1 MSTWKS
7 PDQIRAEV
15 ENTLTA
21 KINELQS
28 YNNSLVTQDELK
40 RQIENIE
47 AVAAKKIN
55 EQAAELKKL
64 YDDKIEEIK
73 KDNKS
78 KEEKYESIIRIQD
91 EENKQLKKQE
101 EIAKNRLV
109 ILSKNTRQ
117 KLNNKIER
125 LQNYVPLRTC

>member
-1 MSTWKS
+1 MELVYLAFVFNGEQFAPYYTEMSTWKS

-73 KDNKS
+73 RIINQKKRNMNQLSES
-78 KEEKYESIIRIQD
+78 KM
-91 EENKQLKKQE
+91 KK
-101 EIAKNRLV
+101 I
-109 ILSKNTRQ
+109 
-117 KLNNKIER
+117 NN
-125 LQNYVPLRTC
+125 